1 MSSIKNYNIEEDNK
15 DQEEILRFM
24 QDLEFVQ
31 CLSNPFYL
39 KYLADMGYFEDDTFI
54 NYLKYLLY
62 FKKVEYLK
70 YITYERC
77 IIFLDLLQFKEFRQK
92 LKESQNIFDIINKIN
107 EDWINQEVNLEDEN
121 KIEQKD
127 ENKEKNDKDKTNN
140 DNNIDMDIEK

>member
-39 KYLADMGYFEDDTFI
+39 KYLADMGYFEDDNFL

-92 LKESQNIFDIINKIN
+92 FKESQNVFDIINKIN
-107 EDWINQEVNLEDEN
+107 EDWINQEVNLEEEN

>member
-77 IIFLDLLQFKEFRQK
+77 IIFLDLLQCKECRQK

-107 EDWINQEVNLEDEN
+107 EDWINQEVNLEEEN

>member
-1 MSSIKNYNIEEDNK
+1 MSSIKNYKIEEDNK

-77 IIFLDLLQFKEFRQK
+77 IIFLYLLQFKEFRQK

-107 EDWINQEVNLEDEN
+107 EDWINQEVNLEEEN